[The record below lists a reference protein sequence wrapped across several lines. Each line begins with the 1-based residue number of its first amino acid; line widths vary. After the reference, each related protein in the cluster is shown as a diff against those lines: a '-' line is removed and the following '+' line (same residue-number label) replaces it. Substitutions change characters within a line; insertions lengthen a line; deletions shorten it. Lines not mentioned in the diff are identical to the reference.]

1 MADTALQNAEKR
13 RDEIA
18 AAINQLQAQIEEKRK
33 ELERIKTFIA
43 DYAVFQSY
51 PSELPLELQKT
62 PSPAPRLRL
71 LNPPR
76 HMVGDKAEK
85 VLLQNGRPMAR
96 DELFKAVT
104 RDGMTIQG
112 KDPEMVFSTMLW
124 RMQDR
129 FVRLRPH
136 GYWLTRMPCAA
147 VGYLP
152 SPPLSAPAPE
162 PEPEKP
168 QPWPWGKPKPDTA
181 D

>member
-18 AAINQLQAQIEEKRK
+18 ATINQLQAQIEEKRK
-33 ELERIKTFIA
+33 ELERVNAFIA

-51 PSELPLELQKT
+51 PPGLPLELQKT

-85 VLLQNGRPMAR
+85 VLLQNGRPMTR
-96 DELFKAVT
+96 EELFKAVT
-104 RDGMTIQG
+104 RDGMRIQG

-162 PEPEKP
+162 PEKP
-168 QPWPWGKPKPDTA
+168 QLWPWDKPKPDTA

>member
-71 LNPPR
+71 LNHR
-76 HMVGDKAEK
+76 AIWLGIRRKRFYFKTA
-85 VLLQNGRPMAR
+85 AR
-96 DELFKAVT
+96 WPVT
-104 RDGMTIQG
+104 SYSRRSRGMG
-112 KDPEMVFSTMLW
+112 
-124 RMQDR
+124 
-129 FVRLRPH
+129 
-136 GYWLTRMPCAA
+136 
-147 VGYLP
+147 
-152 SPPLSAPAPE
+152 
-162 PEPEKP
+162 
-168 QPWPWGKPKPDTA
+168 
-181 D
+181 